1 MTHTFYVTSSC
12 HAGFRPF
19 CVHLDTHGG
28 RWAHDADR
36 LDGQL
41 HYAMGDEEGVP
52 SQSDLAL
59 FLGFGAS
66 PAWEILTANAK
77 LHEPIPPA

>member
-1 MTHTFYVTSSC
+1 MTHTFHVTSSC
-12 HAGFRPF
+12 HAQSKPF

-28 RWAHDADR
+28 RWDHDADR
-36 LDGQL
+36 LDRQI

-59 FLGFGAS
+59 LPGFSTS
-66 PAWEILTANAK
+66 PAWEVLTANTQ
-77 LHEPIPPA
+77 LHKPIPPA